1 MVEIN
6 KVVCLRTGDSSR
18 NDVVSLT
25 GIVLPAGYPKRRW
38 RCAACAPSLTWSG
51 LELGIELLL
60 HRHALDLHVVG
71 EAVLVRRIVF
81 TGDQRLEVGAAFF
94 GDAEAVRGDE
104 IARHHLLDIRDV
116 GELHV

>member
-6 KVVCLRTGDSSR
+6 REICLRTVGSSTE

-25 GIVLPAGYPKRRW
+25 DNVVPAGYSKRRR
-38 RCAACAPSLTWSG
+38 RCAACAPSLIWSG

-71 EAVLVRRIVF
+71 EAILVGRIVF

-104 IARHHLLDIRDV
+104 IARHHLLDI
-116 GELHV
+116 

>member
-6 KVVCLRTGDSSR
+6 REICLRTVGSSTE

-25 GIVLPAGYPKRRW
+25 DIVVPAGYPKRRR

-60 HRHALDLHVVG
+60 HSHALDRHVIRQP
-71 EAVLVRRIVF
+71 VLVRRIVLAR
-81 TGDQRLEVGAAFF
+81 DQWLEVGAAFF
-94 GDAEAVRGDE
+94 GDAEPVLGDE
-104 IARHHLLDIRDV
+104 VARHHLLDV
-116 GELHV
+116 